1 MAKQIENMRDLYIDL
16 LQDTYSAEQQLI
28 KALPKMA
35 KAAETAELKQ
45 AFQQHLEET
54 QGQVERLQQIFKELK
69 QQPGDETCEAMQ
81 GLVKEAEKLIEMK
94 VDKDVLDAG
103 LIACAQKVEHYEI
116 ASYGTLAE
124 FADLLGYDKQSE
136 LLEETLEEEKATD
149 ALLTELAEDHI
160 NQMAEA
166 A

>member
-1 MAKQIENMRDLYIDL
+1 MAKQISSMQDLYVDL
-16 LQDTYSAEQQLI
+16 LQDTYSAEQQLV

-35 KAAETAELKQ
+35 EAAETEELKE

-54 QGQVERLQQIFKELK
+54 QGQVQRLEQIFKELK
-69 QQPGDETCEAMQ
+69 QKPGDETCEAMQ
-81 GLVKEAEKLIEMK
+81 GLVKEAEQLMGMK

-124 FADLLGYDKQSE
+124 FASLLGFDKQSE

-149 ALLTELAEDHI
+149 ARLTELAEDHI